1 MENRREGGQRRIKR
15 VLFSHAKPP
24 PPPQMLLLVGVLKQ
38 TGLLAPL
45 NNEERH

>member
-1 MENRREGGQRRIKR
+1 M
-15 VLFSHAKPP
+15 LS